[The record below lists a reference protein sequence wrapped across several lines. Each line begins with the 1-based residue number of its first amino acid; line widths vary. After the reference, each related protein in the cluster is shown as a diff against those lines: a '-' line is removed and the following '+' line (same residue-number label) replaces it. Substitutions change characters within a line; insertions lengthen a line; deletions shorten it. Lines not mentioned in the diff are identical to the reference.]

1 MPNPASPPPMPP
13 RVLALLAALN
23 QAQPMRRGSVSERW
37 MKCGKPG
44 CPCATDRNARH
55 GPYLTITR
63 VVDGHTTSRY
73 LSPED
78 AAVVRRQIEAAQAF
92 RKEVAALWEACEA
105 WADAE
110 LEALADHPEVAE
122 KGGSR
127 RRSPRRLRP
136 RSRSS

>member
-1 MPNPASPPPMPP
+1 MSATTSIPPIPP
-13 RVLALLAALN
+13 RVLVLLAALS

-44 CPCATDRNARH
+44 CPCATDRTARH
-55 GPYLTITR
+55 GPYLTVTR
-63 VVDGHTTSRY
+63 VVDGRTTSRY
-73 LSPED
+73 ISPED

-92 RKEVAALWEACEA
+92 RKEVAALWEACEV

-110 LEALADHPEVAE
+110 LEAIADHPEVAK

-136 RSRSS
+136 KSRSL